1 MGKLISYITRLS
13 SLMKALTFICL
24 GCMLLTYLC
33 PFVHPS
39 DLWIIPFFGLAYPVI
54 LLFTLLFLVY
64 WIFMKSRMAILI
76 ALVLFF
82 GGKLHFRTVS
92 MPFGTEEYIENESL
106 PALKITSYNVR
117 LFDLY
122 EWSDAGK
129 YVNRNLIFK
138 YLQNQNSDIVCFQEF
153 YHQDRPTKF
162 PTRDTLK
169 GLLQTSFCHEKYSHK
184 LEGRQNFGIAML
196 SKYPMISRGDIVF
209 EDPLNIDNNYC
220 IFADIVKGKDTFR
233 VYNVHLQSI
242 KFKKDEYQVFSDS
255 VHKIKEKKSTAQ
267 LLLEKLRIA
276 YPKRS
281 EQARL
286 VVEHMQQSPFPI
298 IICGDFNDTPMSY
311 TYNIFNG
318 LYTDAFRNSSSGLG
332 VTYAG
337 KVPAGRIDYIFH
349 TKNLHSGNFEIQ
361 QEVYSDH
368 RAITCKI
375 WK

>member
-1 MGKLISYITRLS
+1 MVSFLGLITRFS
-13 SLMKALTFICL
+13 SLMKILTFICL
-24 GCMLLTYLC
+24 GCMLLAYLC

-39 DLWIIPFFGLAYPVI
+39 DFWILPFFGLAYPVI
-54 LLFTLLFLVY
+54 LLFTFLVLMY
-64 WIFMKSRMAILI
+64 WIIMKSRMSFLVI
-76 ALVLFF
+76 LVLIF

-92 MPFGTEEYIENESL
+92 MPFGTEENKQNDST
-106 PALKITSYNVR
+106 PVLKITSYNVR

-122 EWSDAGK
+122 EWSDAAK
-129 YVNRNLIFK
+129 YVNRNNIFK
-138 YLQNQNSDIVCFQEF
+138 YVHDQNSDVICFQEF

-169 GLLQTSFCHEKYSHK
+169 GLLETPFCHEKYSHK

-233 VYNVHLQSI
+233 IYNVHLQSI

-276 YPKRS
+276 YPKRA

-349 TKNLHSGNFEIQ
+349 SKSLHSVNFVIQ
-361 QEVYSDH
+361 KEVYSDH
-368 RAITCKI
+368 RAITCEI